1 MWAPSSTKAKSWRR
15 LFLFAE
21 ICAVLGLTYVVV
33 LQLIWRFES
42 GEHPHIMAT
51 YRFLSPMLMP
61 VLFSFVAACMFLLLV
76 SPFFLRSLRS
86 VAIRAWVVGVAALLG
101 AGLFVFLR

>member
-1 MWAPSSTKAKSWRR
+1 MCTPSSTKAKTWRR

-21 ICAVLGLTYVVV
+21 ICAVLGLAYGVV
-33 LQLIWRFES
+33 LQIFWRYDS
-42 GEHPHIMAT
+42 GEHPHMMAT
-51 YRFLSPMLMP
+51 YRFFSPMLMP
-61 VLFSFVAACMFLLLV
+61 VLYGFIAACTFLLLV

-101 AGLFVFLR
+101 AGLFIFLR

>member
-1 MWAPSSTKAKSWRR
+1 MCAAASTKAKGLKL

-33 LQLIWRFES
+33 LQIIWRYES

-51 YRFLSPMLMP
+51 YRFLFPMLMP
-61 VLFSFVAACMFLLLV
+61 VLFSFIAACMFLLLV
-76 SPFFLRSLRS
+76 SPFFIRSLRS